1 MNEDK
6 LKTFGG
12 CIQRVINKEQ
22 LSREETRS
30 LFREIL
36 ENKQPDLQQGAFLAA
51 LVSKGETAQ
60 EIAGAW
66 EAINTYDTLPVTVR
80 NCGLLVENSGTGMD
94 SLKTFN
100 VSSAAGIVAAACGAT
115 LARHGARALTSFCG
129 TVDILERV
137 GIDVECDV
145 QTVARSIESVGIG
158 LFNGMSPQVHPA
170 ALGRILSQIRFGSTL
185 NIAASLANPARPG
198 AGLRGVYAEALI
210 PLVAQV
216 MREIG
221 YQKGMV
227 VHGRDDH
234 SDGGMDEMSVTGE
247 TIIRNFAGEQM
258 ADLRMRPE
266 DVGLPTAHFEEIAA
280 TNDFQKESRR
290 FIQVLAGQGHEACVN
305 FTCLNAGA
313 ILVVAGVVK
322 NLRDGITMSR
332 EAILSGTAVRKLR
345 DWIAVQNRDP
355 ESGLEKMSRVLRLAE
370 VNIN

>member
-1 MNEDK
+1 MSEDK
-6 LKTFGG
+6 LKNFGG
-12 CIQRVINKEQ
+12 YIQRVINKEQ

-30 LFREIL
+30 LFTEIL

-60 EIAGAW
+60 EIAGVW
-66 EAINTYDTLPVTVR
+66 EAINAYDTLPVTVR
-80 NCGLLVENSGTGMD
+80 NRGLLVENSGTGMD

-129 TVDILERV
+129 TVDILESV

-198 AGLRGVYAEALI
+198 AGLRGVYAEALV

-221 YQKGMV
+221 YRKGMV
-227 VHGRDDH
+227 VHGKDDQKK
-234 SDGGMDEMSVTGE
+234 GGMDELSVTGE
-247 TIIRNFAGEQM
+247 TIVRTFDGERTE
-258 ADLRMRPE
+258 DSRIRPE
-266 DVGLPTAHFEEIAA
+266 DVGLPTARFEEIAS
-280 TNDFQKESRR
+280 TKDFQEESRR
-290 FIQVLAGQGHEACVN
+290 FVRVLAGQGHEACVN
-305 FTCLNAGA
+305 FTCMNAGA
-313 ILVVAGVVK
+313 ILVVAGVACD
-322 NLRDGITMSR
+322 LPEGIAISR
-332 EAILSGTAVRKLR
+332 EAIFSGAAMQKLR
-345 DWIAVQNRDP
+345 AWIAMQNRDP
-355 ESGLEKMSRVLRLAE
+355 ERGLRQLSRLLCLAG